1 MSATSSI
8 PTGTTSSASSLSPTS
23 PTSPTGTTSSLST
36 SSSTSPTSAAPR
48 EVGGRLRLPHRPAFV
63 LALATVV
70 AMMVGA
76 SAPSP
81 FYPVLQ
87 AELGFSAG
95 TMTTIF
101 GVYALTLLATLLVTG
116 SLSDH
121 VGRRPVLATGFLVL
135 AASMVGFWHAEG
147 VSTLMASRA
156 VQGVAAGLLM
166 STLSA
171 TVVDLEPRHRPGLAA
186 TLNSVTP
193 LFGLAAGAL
202 VAGLAL
208 DATSHALP
216 IVFATL
222 TTLYVV
228 IALAVLALPE
238 TSPRHDGWRRS
249 LRPQV
254 GIPVAARPAFRRS
267 APALFAGWATGGLY
281 LSLGAPIVGQL
292 LGGRSHV
299 QQGAVVAILTGVGA
313 LSSALG
319 RRFSPRQITLY
330 GTTML
335 ALGTILTLLALHA
348 ESLVGFLV
356 AAVIAGSGFGTSFL
370 GIMRSITP
378 TVGPEQRGE
387 LFSSVFVVSYLA
399 FGLPAVAAGFAA
411 PHLGLEQTATIYG
424 LAVVVLSGAAALAR
438 AFTTRD

>member
-1 MSATSSI
+1 MSATTSTTT
-8 PTGTTSSASSLSPTS
+8 PTTTT
-23 PTSPTGTTSSLST
+23 
-36 SSSTSPTSAAPR
+36 AAPR
-48 EVGGRLRLPHRPAFV
+48 GLRSRLRPTGRPAFV
-63 LALATVV
+63 LALSTVV

-87 AELGFSAG
+87 AEIGFSPG

-121 VGRRPVLATGFLVL
+121 IGRRPVLSAGFVVL
-135 AASMVGFWHAEG
+135 AASMVGFWHADG
-147 VSTLMASRA
+147 VGTLMVSRA

-166 STLSA
+166 STMSA
-171 TVVDLEPRHRPGLAA
+171 AVVDLEPRNRPGLAA

-202 VAGLAL
+202 LAGIAL
-208 DATSHALP
+208 DATSQALP

-222 TTLYVV
+222 TGLYA
-228 IALAVLALPE
+228 ALAVAVLTLPE
-238 TSPRHDGWRRS
+238 TSPRHEGWRRS
-249 LRPQV
+249 LRPQI

-299 QQGAVVAILTGVGA
+299 EQGAVVAVLTGVGA

-319 RRFSPRQITLY
+319 RRRSPREITLY

-335 ALGTILTLLALHA
+335 AVGTLLTLLALHA
-348 ESLVGFLV
+348 ESLVAFLL
-356 AAVIAGSGFGTSFL
+356 AAVVAGSGFGTSFL

-411 PHLGLEQTATIYG
+411 PHLGLERTATIYG
-424 LAVVVLSGAAALAR
+424 LVVVVLSGAAALAR

>member
-8 PTGTTSSASSLSPTS
+8 PTGTTSPTS
-23 PTSPTGTTSSLST
+23 PTSPTTPAST
-36 SSSTSPTSAAPR
+36 PARTPAR
-48 EVGGRLRLPHRPAFV
+48 EHRGRARLPRRPAFA

-87 AELGFSAG
+87 AEIGFSAG

-121 VGRRPVLATGFLVL
+121 IGRRPVLATGFAVL
-135 AASMVGFWHAEG
+135 AVSMVGFWHADG
-147 VSTLMASRA
+147 VALLMASRA

-166 STLSA
+166 STMSA
-171 TVVDLEPRHRPGLAA
+171 AVVDLEPRDRPGLAA

-202 VAGLAL
+202 LAGIAL
-208 DATSHALP
+208 DATTHALP

-222 TTLYVV
+222 TALYV
-228 IALAVLALPE
+228 ALAAAVLALPE
-238 TSPRHDGWRRS
+238 TSPRHEGWRRS

-292 LGGRSHV
+292 LGGRSHLE
-299 QQGAVVAILTGVGA
+299 QGAVVAILTGAGA

-319 RRFSPRQITLY
+319 RRRSPRQITLY

-335 ALGTILTLLALHA
+335 ALGTLLTLVALHA
-348 ESLVGFLV
+348 GSLVAFLL
-356 AAVIAGSGFGTSFL
+356 AAVVAGSGFGTSFL

-411 PHLGLEQTATIYG
+411 PHLGLERTATIYG
-424 LAVVVLSGAAALAR
+424 LAVIVLSGAAALAR

>member
-1 MSATSSI
+1 MSATSN
-8 PTGTTSSASSLSPTS
+8 
-23 PTSPTGTTSSLST
+23 SPTGTTSPNALTAST
-36 SSSTSPTSAAPR
+36 TRNPTTRAAGSAPGTGASTAMTGSS
-48 EVGGRLRLPHRPAFV
+48 GRQQRRLQGSPAFV
-63 LALATVV
+63 LALVSVV
-70 AMMVGA
+70 ALMVGA

-87 AELGFSAG
+87 AQIGFSAA

-101 GVYALTLLATLLVTG
+101 GVYALTLLGTLLVTG

-121 VGRRPVLATGFLVL
+121 VGRRPVLAAGFLVL
-135 AASMVGFWHAEG
+135 AASMVGFWHADG
-147 VSTLMASRA
+147 VATLMASRA

-166 STLSA
+166 STMSA
-171 TVVDLEPRHRPGLAA
+171 AVVDLEPASRPGLAA

-202 VAGLAL
+202 AAGAL
-208 DATSHALP
+208 LDSSPHALP

-222 TTLYVV
+222 TVAYL
-228 IALAVLALPE
+228 ALAAGVLALPE
-238 TSPRHDGWRRS
+238 TSPRHEGWRRS
-249 LRPQV
+249 LRPRI
-254 GIPVAARPAFRRS
+254 GIPAPARPAFRRS

-299 QQGAVVAILTGVGA
+299 EQGAVVTVLTGVGA
-313 LSSALG
+313 LSSYLA
-319 RRFSPRQITLY
+319 RRRSPRQITLY

-335 ALGTILTLLALHA
+335 AVGTLLTLVALHA
-348 ESLVGFLV
+348 GSLVAFLL
-356 AAVIAGSGFGTSFL
+356 AAVVAGSGFGTSFL

-411 PHLGLEQTATIYG
+411 PRLGLETTATIYG
-424 LAVVVLSGAAALAR
+424 LAVVVLSAAAALAR
-438 AFTTRD
+438 ALTTRD

>member
-1 MSATSSI
+1 MSATSTTD
-8 PTGTTSSASSLSPTS
+8 PRPANDTRAATGDRLA
-23 PTSPTGTTSSLST
+23 
-36 SSSTSPTSAAPR
+36 
-48 EVGGRLRLPHRPAFV
+48 GRLAHGPAFA
-63 LALATVV
+63 LALASVV
-70 AMMVGA
+70 ALMVGA

-87 AELGFSAG
+87 AQIGFSAG

-121 VGRRPVLATGFLVL
+121 VGRRPVLGVGFLVL
-135 AASMVGFWHAEG
+135 AASMIGFWHADG
-147 VSTLMASRA
+147 VATLMTSRA

-166 STLSA
+166 STMSA
-171 TVVDLEPRHRPGLAA
+171 AVVDLEPATRPGLAA

-193 LFGLAAGAL
+193 LLGLAAGAL
-202 VAGLAL
+202 AAGAVL
-208 DATSHALP
+208 DASPHALP

-222 TTLYVV
+222 TVAYL
-228 IALAVLALPE
+228 ALALGVLALPE

-249 LRPQV
+249 LRPRV
-254 GIPVAARPAFRRS
+254 GIPAAARPAFRRS

-292 LGGRSHV
+292 LDGRSHV
-299 QQGAVVAILTGVGA
+299 EQGAVVTVLTGVGA
-313 LSSALG
+313 LSSYLG
-319 RRFSPRQITLY
+319 RGRSPRQITLY

-335 ALGTILTLLALHA
+335 AVGTLVTLVALHT
-348 ESLVGFLV
+348 ESLVAFLLATV
-356 AAVIAGSGFGTSFL
+356 VAGSGFGTSFL

-378 TVGPEQRGE
+378 TVGPDQRGE

-399 FGLPAVAAGFAA
+399 FGLPAVVAGFVA
-411 PHLGLEQTATIYG
+411 PHLGLETTATAYG

>member
-1 MSATSSI
+1 MSVTSSI
-8 PTGTTSSASSLSPTS
+8 QTSSGAKTDQTPAPPASS
-23 PTSPTGTTSSLST
+23 
-36 SSSTSPTSAAPR
+36 PR
-48 EVGGRLRLPHRPAFV
+48 GRLRRGPGFV
-63 LALATVV
+63 LALVSVV

-101 GVYALTLLATLLVTG
+101 GVYALALLATLLITG

-121 VGRRPVLATGFLVL
+121 IGRRPVLAAGFVIL
-135 AASMVGFWHAEG
+135 AASMVGFWHADS
-147 VSTLMASRA
+147 VTTLLISRA

-166 STLSA
+166 STLTA
-171 TVVDLEPRHRPGLAA
+171 AVTDLEPASRPGLAA

-202 VAGLAL
+202 IGGAVL
-208 DATSHALP
+208 DASATHALT
-216 IVFATL
+216 IVFASL
-222 TTLYVV
+222 TGIYVV
-228 IALAVLALPE
+228 MALSTFALPE
-238 TSPRHDGWRRS
+238 TSPRHEGWRRS
-249 LRPQV
+249 LRPRV
-254 GIPVAARPAFRRS
+254 GIPVPARAAFQRS

-292 LGGRSHV
+292 LGGHSHLA
-299 QQGAVVAILTGVGA
+299 QGSVVAVLTGTGA
-313 LSSALG
+313 LSSYLF
-319 RRFSPRQITLY
+319 RNRSPRQITIY

-335 ALGTILTLLALHA
+335 ALGTALTLIALHA
-348 ESLVGFLV
+348 ESLTGFLL
-356 AAVIAGSGFGTSFL
+356 AAVVAGSGFGTSFL
-370 GIMRSITP
+370 GIMRSISN
-378 TVGPEQRGE
+378 TVGPDQRGE

-411 PHLGLEQTATIYG
+411 PHVGLETTATIYG
-424 LAVVVLSGAAALAR
+424 LVVVALSGAAALTR
-438 AFTTRD
+438 IFTTKA

>member
-8 PTGTTSSASSLSPTS
+8 PTGTTR
-23 PTSPTGTTSSLST
+23 
-36 SSSTSPTSAAPR
+36 SAA
-48 EVGGRLRLPHRPAFV
+48 LRLPRHPAFT
-63 LALATVV
+63 LALASVV
-70 AMMVGA
+70 ALMVGA

-87 AELGFSAG
+87 AEIGFSAG

-121 VGRRPVLATGFLVL
+121 IGRRPVLAGGFLVL
-135 AASMVGFWHAEG
+135 AVSMVGFWHADG
-147 VSTLMASRA
+147 VAALMASRA

-166 STLSA
+166 STMSA
-171 TVVDLEPRHRPGLAA
+171 AVVDLEPSDRPGLAA

-193 LFGLAAGAL
+193 M
-202 VAGLAL
+202 AGLAVGALLAGLVL
-208 DATSHALP
+208 DTTSHALT

-222 TTLYVV
+222 TALYV
-228 IALAVLALPE
+228 ALAVAVLALPE

-249 LRPQV
+249 LRPRI
-254 GIPVAARPAFRRS
+254 GIPAPARPAFRRS

-292 LGGRSHV
+292 LGGRTHLA
-299 QQGAVVAILTGVGA
+299 QGAVVTVLTAVGG

-319 RRFSPRQITLY
+319 RRRTPRQITLY
-330 GTTML
+330 GTTSL
-335 ALGTILTLLALHA
+335 AVGTLLTLWALHA
-348 ESLVGFLV
+348 ESLVGFLL
-356 AAVIAGSGFGTSFL
+356 AAVVAGSGFGTAFL

-411 PHLGLEQTATIYG
+411 PHLGLERTAIIYG

>member
-8 PTGTTSSASSLSPTS
+8 PTGTAGPSTSTTTRTTTTS
-23 PTSPTGTTSSLST
+23 TTNATGTTGNQGQ
-36 SSSTSPTSAAPR
+36 R
-48 EVGGRLRLPHRPAFV
+48 QRRLHGSRAFV
-63 LALATVV
+63 LALASVV
-70 AMMVGA
+70 ALMVGA

-87 AELGFSAG
+87 AQIGFSAG

-121 VGRRPVLATGFLVL
+121 VGRRPVLAVGFLVL
-135 AASMVGFWHAEG
+135 ALSMVGFWHADG
-147 VSTLMASRA
+147 VATLMASRA

-166 STLSA
+166 STMSA
-171 TVVDLEPRHRPGLAA
+171 AVVDLEPATRPGLAA

-202 VAGLAL
+202 AAGAVL
-208 DATSHALP
+208 DSSPHALT

-222 TTLYVV
+222 TAAYL
-228 IALAVLALPE
+228 ALAAGVLALPE
-238 TSPRHDGWRRS
+238 TSPRHEGWRRS
-249 LRPQV
+249 LQPRV
-254 GIPVAARPAFRRS
+254 GIPAAARPAFRRS

-292 LGGRSHV
+292 LGGRSHMA
-299 QQGAVVAILTGVGA
+299 QGAVVTVLTGVGA
-313 LSSALG
+313 LSSYLG
-319 RRFSPRQITLY
+319 RGRSPRQITLY

-335 ALGTILTLLALHA
+335 AVGTLLTLVALHA
-348 ESLVGFLV
+348 ESLVAFLL
-356 AAVIAGSGFGTSFL
+356 AAVVAGSGFGTSFL

-378 TVGPEQRGE
+378 TVGPDQRGE

-411 PHLGLEQTATIYG
+411 PRLGLETTATVYG
-424 LAVVVLSGAAALAR
+424 LAVVVLSAAAALAR